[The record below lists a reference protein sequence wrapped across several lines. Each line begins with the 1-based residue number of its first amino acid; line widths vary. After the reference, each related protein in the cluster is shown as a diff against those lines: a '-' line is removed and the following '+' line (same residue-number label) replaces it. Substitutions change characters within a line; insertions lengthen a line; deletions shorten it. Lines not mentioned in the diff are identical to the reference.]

1 MIGRTSLPSTSPSV
15 TPSNTP
21 AGITSSLPS
30 SSRSLRLSC
39 SPIDSSIVG
48 HVSFSVQAQ
57 ASVPSARRVESR
69 RLLSQVLSHNLF
81 SSFIFHFQFSFLS
94 QVSAFTGLISQS
106 ILWFRFIFE
115 NLFPFAGLSLCR
127 SHLTIFCLLPFSFSS
142 SLSFRRSLPSQV
154 SSHNLFSPFVILLQF
169 TLLSQVSPL
178 AGPISQSYLSLRYPS
193 PVVFP
198 FAGLSLHRSH
208 LTIWSLCFSF
218 SLPVVFPFA
227 GLSLCRSHLTV
238 FCLLSIFF
246 LGSPSLRRYLL
257 SLISSLNHISPFI
270 FLCQFSFVLQ
280 VSPFTGLISQSYLSL
295 RFPCPILFRFAG
307 LSLHRSHLTIWSL
320 CWSSF

>member
-1 MIGRTSLPSTSPSV
+1 M
-15 TPSNTP
+15 
-21 AGITSSLPS
+21 
-30 SSRSLRLSC
+30 
-39 SPIDSSIVG
+39 
-48 HVSFSVQAQ
+48 SFSVQAQ

-169 TLLSQVSPL
+169 TLLSQVSPF

-227 GLSLCRSHLTV
+227 GLSFRRSHLTI
-238 FCLLSIFF
+238 FCLLPFSF
-246 LGSPSLRRYLL
+246 LGSPSFRRYLL
-257 SLISSLNHISPFI
+257 LHISSHNLLSSFG
-270 FLCQFSFVLQ
+270 FLLQLSFHSQ
-280 VSPFTGLISQSYLSL
+280 VSLFAGLISQS
-295 RFPCPILFRFAG
+295 FVFFQF
-307 LSLHRSHLTIWSL
+307 
-320 CWSSF
+320 SF